1 MTGQARF
8 STTSGAAPQLSGKKT
23 WSIPEGNEK
32 ASRGGQRHRGKK
44 SDRKGQPEGGWAPR
58 KQHSQFTPSGA
69 NAIVVG

>member
-1 MTGQARF
+1 MAGQMRF
-8 STTSGAAPQLSGKKT
+8 STTSGAALQQSDKKT

-44 SDRKGQPEGGWAPR
+44 ADRKGQPDGGWAAR
-58 KQHSQFTPSGA
+58 KQHPQFTPSGA